1 MIAVASGVGAAVVI
15 AGDASDATVTLT
27 PVDGGDPLTTA
38 VGAGASVAL
47 PVGTGVYRLDTD
59 APVRAAVSYAGAGAL
74 ASYPL
79 WPADAAASAVTV
91 LP

>member
-1 MIAVASGVGAAVVI
+1 MIAVAPGVGASVVV
-15 AGDASDATVTLT
+15 AGGTSDATVSLT
-27 PVDGGDPLTTA
+27 PVDGGDPLTAT

-47 PVGTGVYRLDTD
+47 PVATGVYRLDTD
-59 APVRAAVSYAGAGAL
+59 APVRAAVSYSADGAL